1 MDGRTDGR
9 TDGRMDHELTPE
21 SGPDADGGEAGSQD
35 ESVSAG
41 DERATLVVSD
51 ADAPD
56 RVRMTVEE
64 FGLRYWFDL
73 PLGAAAVVVSSLLE
87 ALNRALAADCQ
98 SADTA
103 SSDTVRSAID
113 TYLGTRKLIV
123 RTRTPPGS
131 GMATR
136 QLARLICPAV
146 FGPQVQ

>member
-1 MDGRTDGR
+1 
-9 TDGRMDHELTPE
+9 MDHELTPE

-35 ESVSAG
+35 EPVSAG

-73 PLGAAAVVVSSLLE
+73 PLGAVAVVISSLLE

-103 SSDTVRSAID
+103 SLDTVRSAID
-113 TYLGTRKLIV
+113 TYLRNAETHRPDADAAG
-123 RTRTPPGS
+123 
-131 GMATR
+131 
-136 QLARLICPAV
+136 
-146 FGPQVQ
+146 